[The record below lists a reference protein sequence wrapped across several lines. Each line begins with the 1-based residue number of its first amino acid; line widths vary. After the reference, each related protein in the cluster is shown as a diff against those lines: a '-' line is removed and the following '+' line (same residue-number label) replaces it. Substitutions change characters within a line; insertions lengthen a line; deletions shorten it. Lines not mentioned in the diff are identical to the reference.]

1 MQLKHSISAIVIIG
15 LLFSFRIVHAQY
27 NDAVSLNLKDASLT
41 QVFSAIEKQTGY
53 KFAYSSDL
61 MEHQKNVTIS
71 ANNVPLN
78 KLLAF
83 LFRDRR
89 INYSIIGNQIV
100 LEKAPAPAKITI
112 SGYVKDSTS
121 AEALANASIYLPFL
135 KQSTTSNDYGF
146 YSITT
151 NESDRLAIVVVHN
164 GHKRQY
170 MHIDGRKNAMIDF
183 YLQNNLSPMR
193 PLGLRTDSVNIPILP
208 LPINLINPANLETED
223 SIILTIED
231 SAWIEDDLLKSVTSI
246 SGNGDIIN
254 SIQMMP
260 GVIAG
265 IDATNGY
272 YVRGGNKDQNLIQL
286 DEATLYNPSHFFG
299 LISAFNTSAI
309 NSATLIKEGFPAT
322 YGDNLSSVL
331 DITMKEGNS
340 QQIGGEIQAG
350 STTSGVTLYGP
361 LIKQRSSYLFSV
373 RRSVMDL
380 WLQPLM
386 KDNSYNNFH
395 FYDINAKV
403 NYRISEED
411 HIFLSFYKGRDKSA
425 YTSDSVHSTSIGYG
439 ISYGNQTFTLRWN
452 HLYNPQ
458 LFANTSVIY
467 NNYSQSVTAEQKP
480 HFAELYSGIRDIE
493 CKSDLNYY
501 PNPTHKISAGISLLF
516 QTLTPASLS
525 NSEPLEGPK
534 QRVNPATLPE
544 KYAYRA
550 ALYLGDE
557 INVGR
562 KLQLYVGGRL
572 PLLYTKTANYTHFE
586 PRLSAL
592 FNITQSSGVKFSYTR
607 MHQYLHL
614 VQSYNAAFPAEIWIG
629 STDIVKP
636 ETSWQST
643 IGLFKN
649 LRSNTYQVG
658 IEGFYK
664 KMDNQLLFGG
674 GEQPPITS
682 NIQDMLVFGESQSSG
697 VELLLRKMKGKLKG
711 WLAYTYSSAT
721 QQFDSLNLGKSFPFA
736 NDRQHSLYINGSYH
750 INQHWELSSSL
761 VITSGRSFTFD
772 SETTIT
778 HGTPPGLFNRKD
790 KNKKDN
796 RKPRTEIVQN
806 NYMLHP
812 YNRLDISISY
822 KNKKQ
827 LATRTLE
834 SEWIFSV
841 YNVYA
846 RQNTFFAYR
855 TFDPATLKPL
865 LQQVSFISVIP
876 SITYRLSF

>member
-1 MQLKHSISAIVIIG
+1 MQLKPTLFAIAISC
-15 LLFSFRIVHAQY
+15 LLFSFRAIQAQEHT
-27 NDAVSLNLKDASLT
+27 AVSLNIKDASLT
-41 QVFSAIEKQTGY
+41 QVFSLIEKQTEY

-61 MEHQKNVTIS
+61 MVDQKKVTINV
-71 ANNVPLN
+71 NNIPLH
-78 KLLAF
+78 KLLIY

-89 INYSIIGNQIV
+89 IDYSIIGNQIV
-100 LEKAPAPAKITI
+100 LKKAPDPVKITI

-121 AEALANASIYLPFL
+121 AEALANTSIYLPLL
-135 KQSTTSNDYGF
+135 KQSTTTNNYGF
-146 YSITT
+146 YSITI
-151 NESDRLAIVVVHN
+151 NESERLAIVVVN
-164 GHKRQY
+164 SGHKRQQVL
-170 MHIDGRKNAMIDF
+170 ISGNKSAMVNF
-183 YLQNNLSPMR
+183 YLQDILSPMR
-193 PLGLRTDSVNIPILP
+193 PLSIKTDSLNAAFLSLP
-208 LPINLINPANLETED
+208 LNIANATNKVTED
-223 SIILTIED
+223 SLILTNED
-231 SAWIEDDLLKSVTSI
+231 TTWINEDLLQSVASV

-265 IDATNGY
+265 MDATNGY

-299 LISAFNTSAI
+299 LVSAFNSSAI
-309 NSATLIKEGFPAT
+309 NNATLIKDGFPAT

-331 DITMKEGNS
+331 DITMKEGNN
-340 QQIGGEIQAG
+340 QQIGGEVQAG
-350 STTSGVTLYGP
+350 STTSGFTLYGP
-361 LIKQRSSYLFSV
+361 IVKQKSSYLFSV
-373 RRSVMDL
+373 RRSTMDL
-380 WLQPLM
+380 WLEPLL

-403 NYRISEED
+403 NYRISEND
-411 HIFLSFYKGRDKSA
+411 HLFLSFYKGRDNSS
-425 YTSDSVHSTSIGYG
+425 YTSDSLRKAPIGYG

-467 NNYSQSVTAEQKP
+467 NNYSQSITAQQKP
-480 HFAELYSGIRDIE
+480 FFAELYSGIRDIE

-501 PNPTHKISAGISLLF
+501 PNPTHKITAGISLLY

-525 NSEPLEGPK
+525 NSELTGPT
-534 QRVNPATLPE
+534 QRVNPSALPE
-544 KYAYRA
+544 QSTYRA

-557 INVGR
+557 IKMGT
-562 KLQLYVGGRL
+562 KLLLYIGGRL
-572 PLLYTKTANYTHFE
+572 PLLYTKNANYTHFE

-592 FNITQSSGVKFSYTR
+592 YNITSSSGIKLSYTH

-614 VQSYNAAFPAEIWIG
+614 VQSYNASFPAEIWIG
-629 STDIVKP
+629 SSSVVKP
-636 ETSWQST
+636 ESSRQST
-643 IGLFKN
+643 VGLFKN
-649 LRSNTYQVG
+649 LKNNIFQISLD
-658 IEGFYK
+658 GFYK
-664 KMDNQLLFGG
+664 QMDNQLLFGG

-682 NIQDMLVFGESQSSG
+682 NIQNMLVFGKGNSSG
-697 VELLLRKMKGKLKG
+697 IELSLRKMKGKLKG

-736 NDRQHSLYINGSYH
+736 NDRQHSLYVTASYTF
-750 INQHWELSSSL
+750 NMHWELSSNL

-778 HGTPPGLFNRKD
+778 PGGGPGLY
-790 KNKKDN
+790 KK
-796 RKPRTEIVQN
+796 KEPKGKKTKTEIVQN
-806 NYMLHP
+806 NYMLNP

-834 SEWIFSV
+834 SEWILSI

-846 RQNTFFAYR
+846 RPNTFFAYR
-855 TFDPATLKPL
+855 TFDPATLKPVV
-865 LQQVSFISVIP
+865 QQVSFLSVIP